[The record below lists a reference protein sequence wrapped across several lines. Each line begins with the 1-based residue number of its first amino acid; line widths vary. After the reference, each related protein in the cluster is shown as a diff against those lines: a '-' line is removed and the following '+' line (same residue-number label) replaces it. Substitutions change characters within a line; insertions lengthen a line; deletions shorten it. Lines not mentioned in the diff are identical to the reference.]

1 MCKSDLD
8 SVESTSGPCADYVK
22 CVTACSCD
30 ATCAGACM
38 MSDACTAA
46 YQKVVTCTQSSCL
59 AQTLSCVGAGG
70 TGGAGGGFNFGGNG
84 GALNVGG
91 STATET
97 CADLSAC
104 CTNLTDANSK
114 MACTTIVS
122 GKDDQSCG
130 VAYGALCGP

>member
-1 MCKSDLD
+1 
-8 SVESTSGPCADYVK
+8 
-22 CVTACSCD
+22 
-30 ATCAGACM
+30 M

-70 TGGAGGGFNFGGNG
+70 TGGAGGGFNFGGTGGGFSFGGFSFGGKG

-104 CTNLTDANSK
+104 CTKLTDANSK